1 MVNDY
6 SPTSREGTNQGVKV
20 EEQTRKPESESKAIV
35 SGCLISKSSF
45 ANGLIFGKLF

>member
-6 SPTSREGTNQGVKV
+6 SHTSREGTNHGVKV
-20 EEQTRKPESESKAIV
+20 EGHTRKSESESSAIV

-45 ANGLIFGKLF
+45 ASGFIFGKLF